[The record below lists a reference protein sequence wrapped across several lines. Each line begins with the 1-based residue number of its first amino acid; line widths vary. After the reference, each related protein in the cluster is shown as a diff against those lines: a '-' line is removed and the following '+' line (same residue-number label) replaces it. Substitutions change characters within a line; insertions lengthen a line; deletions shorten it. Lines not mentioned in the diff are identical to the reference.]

1 MTDITKYRN
10 VSLQHETYNT
20 LIKIS
25 KVLLPDTELSIS
37 KTIEVIAKEK
47 AKSLNGKIQKS
58 VNTLVYVQTVMA
70 MDMSSAI

>member
-47 AKSLNGKIQKS
+47 AKSLNGEIQR
-58 VNTLVYVQTVMA
+58 
-70 MDMSSAI
+70 SASK

>member
-10 VSLQHETYNT
+10 VSLQHATYNT

-47 AKSLNGKIQKS
+47 AKSLNSKIQR
-58 VNTLVYVQTVMA
+58 
-70 MDMSSAI
+70 SASK

>member
-10 VSLQHETYNT
+10 VSLQHATYNT

-25 KVLLPDTELSIS
+25 KVLLHDTELSIS

-47 AKSLNGKIQKS
+47 EKKLNGKIKGS
-58 VNTLVYVQTVMA
+58 T
-70 MDMSSAI
+70 SK

>member
-10 VSLQHETYNT
+10 VSLQHATYNT

-37 KTIEVIAKEK
+37 KTIEVIAKEN
-47 AKSLNGKIQKS
+47 AKKLNGKMKGEK
-58 VNTLVYVQTVMA
+58 
-70 MDMSSAI
+70 

>member
-1 MTDITKYRN
+1 MTDIAKYRN

-47 AKSLNGKIQKS
+47 AKKLNGKMKG
-58 VNTLVYVQTVMA
+58 
-70 MDMSSAI
+70 DK

>member
-10 VSLQHETYNT
+10 VSLQHATYNT
-20 LIKIS
+20 LKKIS

-47 AKSLNGKIQKS
+47 EKKLNGKIKG
-58 VNTLVYVQTVMA
+58 
-70 MDMSSAI
+70 SSSK

>member
-10 VSLQHETYNT
+10 VSLQHATYNT

-47 AKSLNGKIQKS
+47 AKKLNGKMKGGK
-58 VNTLVYVQTVMA
+58 
-70 MDMSSAI
+70 

>member
-10 VSLQHETYNT
+10 VSLQHATYNT

-47 AKSLNGKIQKS
+47 AKKLNGKMKGEK
-58 VNTLVYVQTVMA
+58 
-70 MDMSSAI
+70 

>member
-10 VSLQHETYNT
+10 VSLQHATYNT

-47 AKSLNGKIQKS
+47 AKKLNGKMKG
-58 VNTLVYVQTVMA
+58 
-70 MDMSSAI
+70 DK

>member
-10 VSLQHETYNT
+10 VSLQHATYNT

-47 AKSLNGKIQKS
+47 AKNLNGKIQR
-58 VNTLVYVQTVMA
+58 
-70 MDMSSAI
+70 SSRK

>member
-1 MTDITKYRN
+1 
-10 VSLQHETYNT
+10 

-47 AKSLNGKIQKS
+47 EKKLNGKIKGS
-58 VNTLVYVQTVMA
+58 T
-70 MDMSSAI
+70 SK

>member
-1 MTDITKYRN
+1 MSQTNKRKEMTDITKYRN
-10 VSLQHETYNT
+10 VSLQHATYNT

-47 AKSLNGKIQKS
+47 AKKLNGKMKG
-58 VNTLVYVQTVMA
+58 
-70 MDMSSAI
+70 DK

>member
-10 VSLQHETYNT
+10 VSLQHATYNT

-47 AKSLNGKIQKS
+47 EKKLNGKIKGS
-58 VNTLVYVQTVMA
+58 T
-70 MDMSSAI
+70 SK

>member
-10 VSLQHETYNT
+10 VSLQHATYNT

-47 AKSLNGKIQKS
+47 EKKLNGKMKG
-58 VNTLVYVQTVMA
+58 A
-70 MDMSSAI
+70 K

>member
-10 VSLQHETYNT
+10 VSLQHKTYNT

-47 AKSLNGKIQKS
+47 AKKLNGKMKG
-58 VNTLVYVQTVMA
+58 
-70 MDMSSAI
+70 DK

>member
-47 AKSLNGKIQKS
+47 AKSLNGKIQR
-58 VNTLVYVQTVMA
+58 
-70 MDMSSAI
+70 SASK

>member
-47 AKSLNGKIQKS
+47 AKSLNGKIQRSTSK
-58 VNTLVYVQTVMA
+58 
-70 MDMSSAI
+70 

>member
-47 AKSLNGKIQKS
+47 EKKLNGKIKGS
-58 VNTLVYVQTVMA
+58 T
-70 MDMSSAI
+70 SK

>member
-47 AKSLNGKIQKS
+47 EKKLNGKIQRSTSK
-58 VNTLVYVQTVMA
+58 
-70 MDMSSAI
+70 

>member
-10 VSLQHETYNT
+10 VSLQHATYNT

-25 KVLLPDTELSIS
+25 KLLLPDTELSIS

-47 AKSLNGKIQKS
+47 AKKLNGKMKGEK
-58 VNTLVYVQTVMA
+58 
-70 MDMSSAI
+70 

>member
-10 VSLQHETYNT
+10 VSLQHATYNT

-25 KVLLPDTELSIS
+25 KVLLPDTELTIS

-47 AKSLNGKIQKS
+47 EKKLNGKIKGS
-58 VNTLVYVQTVMA
+58 T
-70 MDMSSAI
+70 SK

>member
-10 VSLQHETYNT
+10 VSLQHATYNT

-47 AKSLNGKIQKS
+47 AKKLNGKMKGG
-58 VNTLVYVQTVMA
+58 N
-70 MDMSSAI
+70 